1 VTTVIVASQ
10 QLVEIILN
18 VASSVDTRL
27 LRDHEQATGF
37 DPKPVVR
44 CDRPRWQA
52 MPHSGHCFMSPTR
65 FRAGVELSF
74 TSFASISDLRTFG

>member
-52 MPHSGHCFMSPTR
+52 MPE
-65 FRAGVELSF
+65 AVEKRICRGRL
-74 TSFASISDLRTFG
+74 ADLRNQIAAGSPS